1 MQIRIGNIEPK
12 HKIAVIIVCR
22 KVGEWEETPFS
33 ENAQVCNKVDNF
45 RSLSISRKWTPPAMV
60 AHKSDSAD
68 IRKSSQL
75 SLGTP
80 GGHSNTRIRV
90 GLSRNYKSPKPLHSS
105 VKWTA

>member
-1 MQIRIGNIEPK
+1 
-12 HKIAVIIVCR
+12 
-22 KVGEWEETPFS
+22 
-33 ENAQVCNKVDNF
+33 
-45 RSLSISRKWTPPAMV
+45 MV

-80 GGHSNTRIRV
+80 GDHSNTRIRV

-105 VKWTA
+105 IKWTA